1 MKRVNGLLLII
12 LVLLPTGSA
21 AQQPAATAYLLL
33 RPEKIDVVAR
43 LDLHEHKVQ
52 VRATLTVSNPSPR
65 PVATMRFK
73 LGQTAEITG
82 ATIDGVARPFET
94 KTNEENQTVSVNFE
108 LDRPLAPGRST
119 TVVLDYGFP
128 VPQASARAALTIDEW
143 LLLPES
149 FWIPVIHTPYLIDY
163 NVDTAPFTLRIEA
176 PTGMKVISSGELV
189 SEERHDDMTW
199 TTYRQRLFARPM
211 FIARDF
217 ERVGEGGG
225 AVEIYQPR
233 GYALANAKTI
243 DQLRSEAERILNF
256 YTGFFGQPAP
266 TPIRIVASAR
276 VPFYG
281 APGILVV
288 DERTLAREILD
299 EETVYFL
306 ASNLARNW
314 LGGRYRITGPGH
326 GVLFDG
332 LPSFL
337 ALLYM
342 RRQYGPSVAERMV
355 TRFRTEYL
363 AIVRGGSAYDA
374 PLARQ
379 SLRNRQ
385 YFRSIYN
392 KVPMVMRLIE
402 KSLGEERFLSI
413 IKALFS
419 GEAGRTVTL
428 ADFRRAVLA
437 AGGAKKL
444 EPILER
450 WFDRVVLPDFAVGK
464 PVYENGKWSVTV
476 ANFGDGGGDVDVEI
490 ETEDG
495 RRLRQTVKIEA
506 QGYAQAAF
514 QTSSPPRRA
523 RVDPDQLYIQAK
535 YENDVYP
542 RKPPVAKL
550 MGEGTLALI
559 RGDAAQAE
567 AAFRQVLAGEPE
579 NAAARAL
586 WARALAALDR
596 LDEAEREAHR
606 ALAESLPSLAVFAH
620 ARWALADVAM
630 KRHRPADAIA
640 HYRQAALALAED
652 VALLAARDALIGAE
666 RAAGKLP
673 LPGEP
678 VRGFIARLDA
688 AIGSGR
694 PAAVKE
700 LVEMQN
706 LKSFAVGVAFLE
718 GWKTEILRGAP
729 LDAHR
734 MILDVKTLATTSEGQ
749 RRARAIYILRQQGSS
764 WKLYEIPVFVEK

>member
-1 MKRVNGLLLII
+1 MKRLNHVLPII
-12 LVLLPTGSA
+12 LVLLPTGSV
-21 AQQPAATAYLLL
+21 AQQPAATSYLLL
-33 RPEKIDVVAR
+33 RLEKTDITAR
-43 LDLHEHKVQ
+43 LDLREHKVQ
-52 VRATLTVSNPSPR
+52 VRATLTVSNPSSR

-94 KTNEENQTVSVNFE
+94 KTSEENQTVSVNFK
-108 LDRPLAPGRST
+108 LDAPLAPGRST
-119 TVVLDYGFP
+119 TVVLDYTFP
-128 VPQASARAALTIDEW
+128 VEQASARAALTIDEW

-149 FWIPVIHTPYLIDY
+149 FWVPVIHTPYLIDY
-163 NVDTAPFTLRIEA
+163 NVDATPFTLRIEA

-189 SEERHDDMTW
+189 AEESRDGLTR

-217 ERVGEGGG
+217 ERVGEGG
-225 AVEIYQPR
+225 AIEIYQPR
-233 GYALANAKTI
+233 GYALAKAETI
-243 DQLRSEAERILNF
+243 DRLRSEAERILDF
-256 YTGFFGQPAP
+256 YTEFFGQPAP
-266 TPIRIVASAR
+266 APIRIVASSR

-288 DERTLAREILD
+288 DERTLARDILD

-342 RRQYGPSVAERMV
+342 RRQYGPAVADRMV
-355 TRFRTEYL
+355 ARFRTEYL

-402 KSLGEERFLSI
+402 KALGEEKFLSI

-428 ADFRRAVLA
+428 ADFRQAVLA
-437 AGGAKKL
+437 AGEAKKL

-495 RRLRQTVKIEA
+495 QRLRQTVKIEA
-506 QGYAQAAF
+506 QGYAQAVF
-514 QTSSPPRRA
+514 QTPSQPKRA
-523 RVDPDQLYIQAK
+523 RVDPDRLYIQAK

-550 MGEGTLALI
+550 VGEGTLALI
-559 RGDAAQAE
+559 RGEAAQAE
-567 AAFRQVLAGEPE
+567 AKFRQILASEPE

-596 LDEAEREAHR
+596 LDEAEREARR
-606 ALAESLPSLAVFAH
+606 ALAETLPSLAVFAH

-630 KRHRPADAIA
+630 KRHRPADAVA
-640 HYRQAALALAED
+640 HYRQAALAVAED
-652 VALLAARDALIGAE
+652 VALLAARDALIRAE
-666 RAAGKLP
+666 RAAGELP
-673 LPGEP
+673 EPGEP
-678 VRGFIARLDA
+678 VRQFISRLDA

-700 LVEMQN
+700 LVDMQN

-718 GWKTEILRGAP
+718 GWKTDILRGAP

-734 MILDVKTLATTSEGQ
+734 VILDVKTLATTSEGQ
-749 RRARAIYILRQQGSS
+749 RQARAIYILRQQGSS